1 MRWILIAIVAVVGV
15 LGIVLPQVMHWNPE
29 MLKTATGLGIGCLV
43 SAVGLVIVP
52 MLGKAFVHTSGSS
65 SSGVSVIGG
74 AQFSFNE
81 MSWVDWLVLVV
92 PVFGGFLIGMLI

>member
-1 MRWILIAIVAVVGV
+1 MRWILIAIVAVIGV

-29 MLKTATGLGIGCLV
+29 MMQTATGMGIGCLV

-52 MLGKAFVHTSGSS
+52 MLGKAFFQVSGGS
-65 SSGVSVIGG
+65 SSGVTAIGG
-74 AQFSFNE
+74 ARFVFNE